1 MVIEKYPLLF
11 LPNLVPAEQGASDE
25 LRTQASDLRVTRA
38 NLVRERRLLNDLD
51 GSRSSR
57 RRTTRDA

>member
-38 NLVRERRLLNDLD
+38 NLVRERVKRLLFFGHLLD
-51 GSRSSR
+51 YRI
-57 RRTTRDA
+57 RD